1 MQNYAVV
8 FSRQKNKNNY
18 QPNQNPKSLRLKIQL
33 EHYGWPMAMLVEDEW
48 FNTFLIAAVYK
59 EWTERNKESVHIQS
73 TQQTITILELSL

>member
-1 MQNYAVV
+1 
-8 FSRQKNKNNY
+8 
-18 QPNQNPKSLRLKIQL
+18 
-33 EHYGWPMAMLVEDEW
+33 MLVEDEW